1 MTENDEGMKKRKT
14 TTIAV
19 IVVVLVAMS
28 VGAGLYIHFKQSP
41 ASGNNGP
48 TVITVAMPVYTSS
61 TSAIEPYL
69 NQSMSGWLKAHPNVE
84 IKYVGPFGASG
95 EGQYYTKLDLMTSS
109 KSTAPDV
116 MLEDMFYTAT
126 YANAGTLLPLNN
138 YVNSSVFNNL
148 YQSGLGQMTINGT
161 HYGLPMQLSDTLLYY
176 NMSLFKQAGIQTPWQ
191 PHNWTDILN
200 AAQALKSHFGS
211 SVIPMNVYSGVKAD
225 EASAFTGFES
235 LFYGTG
241 WGLYNFTAHKW
252 YGTNPGLQ
260 HMLSFYQK
268 IFVNDSL
275 ASTSLS
281 STPYVT
287 VGQYLQQGKLG
298 IAVDGSWMY
307 GYQWANGSQHPI
319 NNFSKYIGVAA
330 IPTEYGQG
338 QGYTTMVGGWGWA
351 AYSGVSN
358 KTLIASFMTALD
370 NSTNEIRASLPGSA
384 EPGGLPAAK
393 DSSSNPMFSKLL
405 PADPSLNTYY
415 FNLLKYGH
423 YRPPVAGYP
432 KDSYQLQVAMDAVT
446 NNGTSVA
453 TALADY
459 QSALQST
466 FGSSNVQTSVGSST
480 TAIAT
485 APISFVPHV
494 MSVNNPLTT
503 QQFQVQQYYAVLTTA
518 DSAQQGFI
526 SKIL

>member
-1 MTENDEGMKKRKT
+1 MTENDEGMKGRKT
-14 TTIAV
+14 GAIAV
-19 IVVVLVAMS
+19 IVIVLVAII
-28 VGAGLYIHFKQSP
+28 VGAGLYIHFRPSS
-41 ASGNNGP
+41 ASSSGP
-48 TVITVAMPVYTSS
+48 TVITVTMPIYTSS
-61 TSAIEPYL
+61 NSAIETYL

-84 IKYVGPFGASG
+84 VKYVGPFGAST

-138 YVNSSVFNNL
+138 YINSSVFNNL
-148 YQSGLGQMTINGT
+148 YQSGLGQMTIQGT

-176 NMSLFKQAGIQTPWQ
+176 NMSLFNEAGIHTPWQ
-191 PHNWTDILN
+191 PKNWTDIIH
-200 AAQALKSHFGS
+200 AAQLLKDKFGS
-211 SVIPMNVYSGVKAD
+211 SVIPLNVYSGVKAD

-235 LFYGTG
+235 LSYGTG
-241 WGLYNFTAHKW
+241 YGLYNFTANKW
-252 YGTNPGLQ
+252 YGTNPGLAST
-260 HMLSFYQK
+260 LSFYQK

-281 STPYVT
+281 NTPYVT

-358 KTLIASFMTALD
+358 KTLVASFMTALD
-370 NSTNEIRASLPGSA
+370 NTSNEILASLPGSA

-393 DSSSNPMFSKLL
+393 NAASNPMFSKLL

-453 TALADY
+453 TALSQY
-459 QSALQST
+459 NSALQTT
-466 FGSSNVQTSVGSST
+466 FGSGNVQSSVGSSVT
-480 TAIAT
+480 TNNVYT
-485 APISFVPHV
+485 PPVF
-494 MSVNNPLTT
+494 SVNNQLTE
-503 QQFQVQQYYAVLTTA
+503 QQFQVQQYYTVVSTA
-518 DSAQQGFI
+518 DTAQSVVTKF
-526 SKIL
+526 L